1 MYGLRSGREQAEW
14 RGQCGC
20 GELGSV
26 RVAGEGQRWRRRR
39 RERKAERKEWCWN
52 EESGSKW
59 GEVWVGVLWIPSN
72 KRCGRVGIR

>member
-1 MYGLRSGREQAEW
+1 MEGSKRSGEDNVGVAS
-14 RGQCGC
+14 
-20 GELGSV
+20 LGSV

-59 GEVWVGVLWIPSN
+59 GEVWVGGVMDS
-72 KRCGRVGIR
+72 K